1 MLYNRTDL
9 VKLIRPWVENQTK
22 IIAAWEGGS
31 AATNRMDEYSDLD
44 LSLVVP
50 DDQVEHTFSGF
61 ESFLKEHFAII
72 RKYRVPEPSWHGLS
86 QCFFQIS
93 DVTDNLYLDIT
104 VIKESLPD
112 KLMEKDRHGIANV
125 WFDRKHIYDSSPSS
139 KNVML
144 ERGRKLYDSVVQSD
158 FLMILEIKKGIARKQ
173 FMDAFPTYFT
183 FLSRHLG
190 VMLNLKYRP
199 ERADFNLRYGRID
212 YSKEDVKLIED
223 SFKVSDIES
232 LSIQFSKIQSR
243 YQELKTELNDLW
255 SK

>member
-1 MLYNRTDL
+1 MLYNRKDL
-9 VKLIRPWVENQTK
+9 VKLIRPWVEHQSK

-44 LSLVVP
+44 LSLVVS
-50 DDQVEHTFSGF
+50 DDQVEHTFDLF
-61 ESFLKEHFAII
+61 EAFLKDHFTII
-72 RKYRVPEPSWHGLS
+72 RKYRVPEPTWHGLS

-93 DVTDNLYLDIT
+93 DVTDHLYLDIA

-125 WFDRKHIYDSSPSS
+125 WFDRKHIYDGSPSS
-139 KNVML
+139 EKDMRI
-144 ERGRKLYDSVVQSD
+144 RGKKLYESVTQSD
-158 FLMILEIKKGIARKQ
+158 FLMILEINKGIARKQ
-173 FMDAFPTYFT
+173 FIDVFPTYFT
-183 FLSRHLG
+183 FISRHLG
-190 VMLNLKYRP
+190 IMLNLKHRP
-199 ERADFNLRYGRID
+199 ERADFNLRYGRLD

-232 LSIQFSKIQSR
+232 LSIQFSKIQAR
-243 YQELKTELNDLW
+243 YQELKTELFDLW